1 MPAGQPSVRATSR
14 STSAGASP
22 RPSRPLRN
30 SAASAPVKRSSSARS
45 SASWPCARSVP
56 SGSSGSV
63 RVAITSWTPGG
74 RCAANQATAVTS
86 EMRWKS
92 SSTSATSPTSAS
104 ALTSRGSTTS
114 RTGAVTARAGERLV
128 VQRRADAAERLDDVR
143 PEDDV
148 VVVALVQRDPG
159 DGPPRGLLLAPR
171 GEQRRLAEPG
181 RAGDQG
187 QRPALAQA
195 RGQPLARDRLRG
207 HERRVQLG
215 DEEDRLLGTHCGLI
229 HAVQSLTGGAPRAG
243 RHLVASG
250 PDGAVR
256 DPAAPGALAA
266 LRPAARGRRRAQVVG
281 GSEGPVHRSAPR
293 SGSPSRSRTTRSR
306 TATSRAAPARAR

>member
-114 RTGAVTARAGERLV
+114 RTGAVTARAASAAWSSAGQTRHSASTTCDQRTTSSSSPSSSVTHATGRRAASSSRHAASSVDLPNPAGQATSV
-128 VQRRADAAERLDDVR
+128 SGRRSRRRAD
-143 PEDDV
+143 
-148 VVVALVQRDPG
+148 
-159 DGPPRGLLLAPR
+159 
-171 GEQRRLAEPG
+171 
-181 RAGDQG
+181 
-187 QRPALAQA
+187 
-195 RGQPLARDRLRG
+195 
-207 HERRVQLG
+207 
-215 DEEDRLLGTHCGLI
+215 
-229 HAVQSLTGGAPRAG
+229 
-243 RHLVASG
+243 
-250 PDGAVR
+250 
-256 DPAAPGALAA
+256 
-266 LRPAARGRRRAQVVG
+266 
-281 GSEGPVHRSAPR
+281 
-293 SGSPSRSRTTRSR
+293 SRSRAIVCAGTNGGCSLVTRRIGSSGRTAVSSTRSR
-306 TATSRAAPARAR
+306 A